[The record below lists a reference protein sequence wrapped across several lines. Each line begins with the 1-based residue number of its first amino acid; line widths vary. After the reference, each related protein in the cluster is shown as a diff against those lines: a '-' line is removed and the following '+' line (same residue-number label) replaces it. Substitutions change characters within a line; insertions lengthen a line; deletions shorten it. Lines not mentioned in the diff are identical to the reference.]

1 VSTGLWL
8 GESTATGTVCR
19 TMADATALATTLT
32 DCAQELTDRAQQLH
46 GGDRPPSADRDI
58 PAFIPAVGRGVAAW
72 HPASLQ

>member
-32 DCAQELTDRAQQLH
+32 DCAQELTTRLSSCREVTVHPLQTVTSRPSYQL
-46 GGDRPPSADRDI
+46 S
-58 PAFIPAVGRGVAAW
+58 VVA
-72 HPASLQ
+72 